1 MFPRI
6 VNVKKGKKVLS
17 YLRVVENYRQRGK
30 RKQRIIANF
39 GRVELIGEKLGDLLI
54 KLRKYT
60 SELLVTPDE
69 IKSKACLDYGP
80 LLAGKKLW
88 EETGL
93 GKLLRDKFRQLKITD
108 KGESQVLALVLN
120 RLIKPDS
127 ELGMMDWLD
136 EIYLPEFQ
144 NKLFG
149 SSREE
154 PKIRANRFYRCLDY
168 LIREKEN
175 IEEHLWNF
183 TRTLFPAD
191 IVFYDITN
199 LQFEGD
205 GPKIAKI
212 GYPRLGK
219 KNHNQVLLGLVVI
232 EGLPVAHHV
241 FRGNRAEKTTLD
253 WVTKSVKKKYNVNR
267 LIYVMDR
274 GMITVEN
281 LERIDACGDGYIVG
295 IKRRRNDEAKILL
308 KENVATFEKIKEN
321 LFAKEIKCGDTR
333 FVVCYNP
340 ERAKEEIKKRSE
352 IIQELEEELNNLR
365 ERVKKGELK
374 NVKPIIAKA
383 EEILRHKH
391 GKRYFCYEAEAG
403 KFEYYLDRK
412 NILEEEKLDGKFI
425 IKTKEKDLTKD
436 IIVRRYK
443 DLSDVEEMFK
453 ELKDFLCVAPIYHY
467 ADRRVKAHILVCVLA
482 LFLQKYFE
490 QKLEKAKIDISSEKA
505 INMLKRI
512 KVVINQV
519 GHLTL
524 KYVTPPNTE
533 IMKILHTVGV
543 TNLPN
548 ILSDITPVGICP
560 ELALGCNNSSGMV
573 EKICQF

>member
-6 VNVKKGKKVLS
+6 VNVKKGKRVLS

-39 GRVELIGEKLGDLLI
+39 GRVELLGEKLGELLK

-69 IKSKACLDYGP
+69 IKSKVCLDYGP

-88 EETGL
+88 EDTGL
-93 GKLLRDKFRQLKITD
+93 GKLLRDRFGRLSITE
-108 KGESQVLALVLN
+108 KVEPQVLALVLN
-120 RLIKPDS
+120 RLIEPDS

-149 SSREE
+149 RNSEE

-205 GPKIAKI
+205 GPGIAKI

-253 WVTKSVKKKYNVNR
+253 WVTKNVKKKYNVGR
-267 LIYVMDR
+267 LVYVMDR

-281 LERIDACGDGYIVG
+281 LEQIESRGDGYIVG
-295 IKRRRNDEAKILL
+295 LKRRRNNEAKVLL
-308 KENVATFEKIKEN
+308 EEDITTFKKIKEN
-321 LFAKEIKCGDTR
+321 LFAKEINSGDVR
-333 FVVCYNP
+333 FAVCYNP
-340 ERAKEEIKKRSE
+340 LRAKEEIKKRQD

-365 ERVKKGELK
+365 ERVKKSELK
-374 NVKPIIAKA
+374 KVKPIISKA

-391 GKRYFCYEAEAG
+391 GKRYFLYEAGVG
-403 KFEYYLDRK
+403 KFDYWFNEQ
-412 NILEEEKLDGKFI
+412 NIASEEKLDGKFI
-425 IKTKEKDLTKD
+425 IKTKEKGLTTEE
-436 IIVRRYK
+436 IVKRYK
-443 DLSDVEEMFK
+443 DLADVEEIFK
-453 ELKDFLCVAPIYHY
+453 ELKDFLRVMPIYHY

-490 QKLEKAKIDISSEKA
+490 QKLEKAKIEISSEKA

-524 KYVTPPNTE
+524 KYVTPPE
-533 IMKILHTVGV
+533 SKIMKILGVVGV

-548 ILSDITPVGICP
+548 ILSDVAPVR
-560 ELALGCNNSSGMV
+560 ESVSSDIVG
-573 EKICQF
+573 